1 MSISLRLVEL
11 APRRAEW
18 IFFFE
23 KRVLF
28 EWFRDRSKEQTH
40 TEIIQERE
48 SVGFKPNPLYLYRTL
63 FFLYDPLTTSLHGL
77 KKSIIH
83 GAT

>member
-1 MSISLRLVEL
+1 MSGMDNL
-11 APRRAEW
+11 
-18 IFFFE
+18 FFE

-28 EWFRDRSKEQTH
+28 EWFRDRWKEQTH
-40 TEIIQERE
+40 TETCQQNE
-48 SVGFKPNPLYLYRTL
+48 SVYFGSLQLFMDRFM

-83 GAT
+83 GAI